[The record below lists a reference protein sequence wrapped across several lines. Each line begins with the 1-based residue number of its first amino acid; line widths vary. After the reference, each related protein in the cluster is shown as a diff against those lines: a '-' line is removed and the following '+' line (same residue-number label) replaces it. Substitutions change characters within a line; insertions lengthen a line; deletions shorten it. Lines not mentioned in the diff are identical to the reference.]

1 MYNACESEHLK
12 SFVTIWMST
21 SICWYTVLTLM
32 RKYPMIQSISH
43 QVAKELV
50 GKLIVV
56 VSIVEVCRMEV

>member
-1 MYNACESEHLK
+1 
-12 SFVTIWMST
+12 
-21 SICWYTVLTLM
+21 
-32 RKYPMIQSISH
+32 MIQSISH